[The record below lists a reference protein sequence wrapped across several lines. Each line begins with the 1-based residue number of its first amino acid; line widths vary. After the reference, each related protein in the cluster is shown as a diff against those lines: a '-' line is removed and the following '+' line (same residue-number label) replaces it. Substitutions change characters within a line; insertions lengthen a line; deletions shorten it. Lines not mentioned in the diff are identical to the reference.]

1 MIGRRFLLPSTPLRS
16 VSIFC
21 LGGGGKGYKDISRN
35 ISIGSVVF
43 HTPMLP
49 ILLYLLVVG
58 SYEGGQLPEVDSE
71 KIETALKHY
80 LDIKHLVEPVR
91 MSSISSY
98 TDMFRGYSDTLD
110 TISKGVHSTLD
121 AIFVEIRKEEGCL
134 AVLRKEVSEL
144 EVRRQTL
151 LMELATLRDEGV
163 VHAEESRIHKQRE
176 QNLLKREKECNLK
189 ELELEN
195 ERKVSYVKN
204 IQNVL
209 QEKTS
214 ENELLR
220 RQLEFYKRGGGNSS
234 GVKSVVVVAQDKT
247 DTETQTCRLYDEEEV
262 DVVEEVDREVD
273 VVELEQEE
281 GGAQEEADV
290 VELEESEGEAEPEV
304 EEISVEDEQIEA
316 PVAVEEAEG
325 VQEAEPEAVEE
336 AEASEE
342 SNAIEVVDF
351 EYKGVLYYLDP
362 SSREVYQ
369 RMDDDDVG
377 EVIGKLDK
385 LGRLRRL

>member
-1 MIGRRFLLPSTPLRS
+1 MIL
-16 VSIFC
+16 
-21 LGGGGKGYKDISRN
+21 
-35 ISIGSVVF
+35 
-43 HTPMLP
+43 
-49 ILLYLLVVG
+49 ILLYLHVVG

-80 LDIKHLVEPVR
+80 LDIKYLVEPVR

-110 TISKGVHSTLD
+110 TISNGVHRTLD
-121 AIFVEIRKEEGCL
+121 AIFVEIRKEDGRL

-151 LMELATLRDEGV
+151 RMELATLRDEGV

-220 RQLEFYKRGGGNSS
+220 RQLEFYKRGGGSSS

-247 DTETQTCRLYDEEEV
+247 DTETQTCPLDVEV
-262 DVVEEVDREVD
+262 DVVADVD
-273 VVELEQEE
+273 ELEQEGE
-281 GGAQEEADV
+281 EQVTVEEPEADEV
-290 VELEESEGEAEPEV
+290 FV
-304 EEISVEDEQIEA
+304 EEEQTEA
-316 PVAVEEAEG
+316 PTAVEES
-325 VQEAEPEAVEE
+325 
-336 AEASEE
+336 EASEE

-351 EYKGVLYYLDP
+351 EYKGVLYYLDT

-385 LGRLRRL
+385 LGRLRRV

>member
-1 MIGRRFLLPSTPLRS
+1 
-16 VSIFC
+16 
-21 LGGGGKGYKDISRN
+21 
-35 ISIGSVVF
+35 
-43 HTPMLP
+43 MLP

-121 AIFVEIRKEEGCL
+121 AIFVEIRKEEGRL

-247 DTETQTCRLYDEEEV
+247 DTETQTCSLYAEEV
-262 DVVEEVDREVD
+262 DVVEEVDREAD

-325 VQEAEPEAVEE
+325 VQEAEPEAVQE

>member
-1 MIGRRFLLPSTPLRS
+1 
-16 VSIFC
+16 
-21 LGGGGKGYKDISRN
+21 
-35 ISIGSVVF
+35 
-43 HTPMLP
+43 MLT
-49 ILLYLLVVG
+49 ILLYLLVLG
-58 SYEGGQLPEVDSE
+58 SYEGGQLPEVNSE
-71 KIETALKHY
+71 KIDTAFKHY
-80 LDIKHLVEPVR
+80 LDIKHLVEPDR
-91 MSSISSY
+91 MSCTTSY
-98 TDMFRGYSDTLD
+98 TDIFREYSDTLD

-121 AIFVEIRKEEGCL
+121 AIFVEIRKEEGHL

-151 LMELATLRDEGV
+151 LMELATLRDEGL

-176 QNLLKREKECNLK
+176 HNLLKRETECRLK

-220 RQLEFYKRGGGNSS
+220 RQLEFYKRGSGSNS
-234 GVKSVVVVAQDKT
+234 GVKSVVVVPQDKT
-247 DTETQTCRLYDEEEV
+247 DTETQTCPLYEED
-262 DVVEEVDREVD
+262 DVVNDVDREADD
-273 VVELEQEE
+273 VESEQEE
-281 GGAQEEADV
+281 DEELF
-290 VELEESEGEAEPEV
+290 VEEQVTVEESEGEEEADEV
-304 EEISVEDEQIEA
+304 S
-316 PVAVEEAEG
+316 VEEAE
-325 VQEAEPEAVEE
+325 QE

-369 RMDDDDVG
+369 RMDDDGVG

-385 LGRLRRL
+385 LGRLRRV

>member
-1 MIGRRFLLPSTPLRS
+1 
-16 VSIFC
+16 
-21 LGGGGKGYKDISRN
+21 
-35 ISIGSVVF
+35 
-43 HTPMLP
+43 MLP
-49 ILLYLLVVG
+49 VLLYLLVAG
-58 SYEGGQLPEVDSE
+58 SYEGGHNNE
-71 KIETALKHY
+71 KIDTALKQY

-121 AIFVEIRKEEGCL
+121 AIFVEIRKEEGRL
-134 AVLRKEVSEL
+134 GVLRKEVSEL

-151 LMELATLRDEGV
+151 LMELATLRDEEV

-176 QNLLKREKECNLK
+176 QALMKREKECTLK

-220 RQLEFYKRGGGNSS
+220 RQLEFYKRGGG
-234 GVKSVVVVAQDKT
+234 GAKSVVVVAHT
-247 DTETQTCRLYDEEEV
+247 AETQTCPLYG
-262 DVVEEVDREVD
+262 VEASC
-273 VVELEQEE
+273 VEAEAGQETVE
-281 GGAQEEADV
+281 ASAIEASAIEADV
-290 VELEESEGEAEPEV
+290 EQESEASEAV
-304 EEISVEDEQIEA
+304 
-316 PVAVEEAEG
+316 
-325 VQEAEPEAVEE
+325 EAVEE
-336 AEASEE
+336 EATEAEATEAESDE

-362 SSREVYQ
+362 TSREVYQ

-385 LGRLRRL
+385 LGRLRRV